1 MQGRKGIPGTTCR
14 STEGEIMTV
23 EEDNLAIRKEW
34 FRLKE
39 IVERLKKRIEEITEL
54 LVKEEKN
61 LPNVSTGFR
70 DFTYRYIEKQTEMK
84 LELQK
89 ILGEEK

>member
-39 IVERLKKRIEEITEL
+39 IVERLKKRIEELSKHECRDDG
-54 LVKEEKN
+54 KN
-61 LPNVSTGFR
+61 VNCLKHER
-70 DFTYRYIEKQTEMK
+70 LD
-84 LELQK
+84 ELQK
-89 ILGEEK
+89 ILGDKK

>member
-39 IVERLKKRIEEITEL
+39 IVEKLKEIDIITLMNFLADFSEDAAKEGYQFNPEIFKIAKQL
-54 LVKEEKN
+54 LV
-61 LPNVSTGFR
+61 VSAMC
-70 DFTYRYIEKQTEMK
+70 KK
-84 LELQK
+84 
-89 ILGEEK
+89 